1 MAGFDK
7 SIVVVV
13 ATVEGIVAAESV
25 RTVAAPVAVEVD
37 HNCSLEFEVEIVEID
52 RTARTVFAASSMG
65 SLASVESAVTMV
77 RFESGYSQKD
87 SRFELEEK
95 TCIVALAEAIVMV
108 VVRMDFRSVIEL
120 EFAAWS

>member
-7 SIVVVV
+7 SIVAVV

-52 RTARTVFAASSMG
+52 QTARTVFAASSMG

-77 RFESGYSQKD
+77 RLEFEYIRKD
-87 SRFELEEK
+87 SHFELEEK
-95 TCIVALAEAIVMV
+95 SCIVALAEAIVMV

-120 EFAAWS
+120 ELAAWS